1 MDGFKGEIGLELL
14 GLEVRGKVGGM
25 DGYLFF
31 YAWECVR
38 GDGKSAAGEER
49 GERGSGVDLG
59 WCVEFSHGV
68 EGGEDVAAAGIG
80 ENTEKRSV
88 GIVVG
93 DGAGAADREDGTV
106 PRGRHAVGGGDGGA
120 NS

>member
-1 MDGFKGEIGLELL
+1 MDGFEGKVGLEFM

-25 DGYLFF
+25 GGDLFF
-31 YAWECVR
+31 DSREGVG

-49 GERGSGVDLG
+49 RERSGGVDLG
-59 WCVEFSHGV
+59 WCVEFSYGV
-68 EGGEDVAAAGIG
+68 EGGEDIAAAGIG

-93 DGAGAADREDGTV
+93 DGASAADREDGTA
-106 PRGRHAVGGGDGGA
+106 PGGGHAVGGGDGRA

>member
-1 MDGFKGEIGLELL
+1 MDGFEGEVGFELV

-25 DGYLFF
+25 GGDLFF
-31 YAWECVR
+31 DAWEGIG
-38 GDGKSAAGEER
+38 GDGKSATGQER
-49 GERGSGVDLG
+49 VKGGGWVDLG

-68 EGGEDVAAAGIG
+68 ESGEDVVAAGIG

-88 GIVVG
+88 GVLPG
-93 DGAGAADREDGTV
+93 DGAGAADREDGAV
-106 PRGRHAVGGGDGGA
+106 PRGGHAVGGGDGGT

>member
-1 MDGFKGEIGLELL
+1 MDGFEGEIGLESV
-14 GLEVRGKVGGM
+14 GMEVRSEIGGM
-25 DGYLFF
+25 GEDHFF
-31 YAWECVR
+31 NSREGVG

-49 GERGSGVDLG
+49 GERGGWVDLG

-68 EGGEDVAAAGIG
+68 ESGEDVVAAGIG

-88 GIVVG
+88 GVLPG
-93 DGAGAADREDGTV
+93 DGAGAADREDGAV
-106 PRGRHAVGGGDGGA
+106 PRGGHAVGGGDGGA

>member
-1 MDGFKGEIGLELL
+1 MDGFEGKVGLEFM

-38 GDGKSAAGEER
+38 GDGKSAAGEEG
-49 GERGSGVDLG
+49 GERGSRVDLG
-59 WCVEFSHGV
+59 CCVEFSHGV
-68 EGGEDVAAAGIG
+68 EGGEDIAAAGIG
-80 ENTEKRSV
+80 ENTEQRRV
-88 GIVVG
+88 GIEPG
-93 DGAGAADREDGTV
+93 DGAGAPDREDGAV
-106 PRGRHAVGGGDGGA
+106 PRGGHTVGGGDGGA

>member
-1 MDGFKGEIGLELL
+1 MDGFEGKVGLEFM

-25 DGYLFF
+25 GGDLFF
-31 YAWECVR
+31 DAWEGIG
-38 GDGKSAAGEER
+38 GDGKSATGAER
-49 GERGSGVDLG
+49 GERGGGMDLG
-59 WCVEFSHGV
+59 RGLEFTHGV

-93 DGAGAADREDGTV
+93 DGAGATDR
-106 PRGRHAVGGGDGGA
+106 
-120 NS
+120 